1 MVLASASTDGMLK
14 LWDLVSRRVC
24 VELNEHGGRGIIGL
38 AWLAESA
45 QLISQGRDGCIRVWN
60 VRAKFGRQDD
70 LQLELDVAF
79 VMNHRSYTFTR
90 MSYMAAATGGLLLAP
105 AANDTFFEIWD
116 TLSGTALVAHC
127 VARKEGGK
135 TGMVMSL
142 KLVVLQGVDFFRGMG
157 QAMEKEVAHFGTK
170 IGNCA
175 STLETVQRSMESC
188 NPANNTQHGAIPKN
202 QGQVAV
208 IVGVESGEIGLFVN
222 VTDTTGGIPVKPN
235 SSPDNA
241 GMETHV
247 ESPIL
252 GLTGDDAL
260 WLLAHEDPVLCLDAT
275 VRRSNQSSLIGVS
288 GGADASISVFTI
300 QMKDDQ
306 YSFTDTTKI
315 SMKNR
320 GVADIRL
327 RPDGRIFAAA
337 CWDGNVRIYGVKK
350 CRQLAVLRF
359 HNAGVHAV
367 AFPACGTPAVDAGM
381 VVSASKDA
389 RIAVWGIFPPAKK

>member
-1 MVLASASTDGMLK
+1 
-14 LWDLVSRRVC
+14 
-24 VELNEHGGRGIIGL
+24 
-38 AWLAESA
+38 
-45 QLISQGRDGCIRVWN
+45 
-60 VRAKFGRQDD
+60 
-70 LQLELDVAF
+70 
-79 VMNHRSYTFTR
+79 
-90 MSYMAAATGGLLLAP
+90 MAAATGGLLLASSKRHILKYGFP
-105 AANDTFFEIWD
+105 FRELHSLRIV
-116 TLSGTALVAHC
+116 LPE
-127 VARKEGGK
+127 KGGK

-157 QAMEKEVAHFGTK
+157 QAMERKWHIGTK

-306 YSFTDTTKI
+306 YSFTDTMKI

-327 RPDGRIFAAA
+327 RPDGRIFTAA
-337 CWDGNVRIYGVKK
+337 CWDRNVRIYGVKK

-367 AFPACGTPAVDAGM
+367 AFPACGTPADAAEA
-381 VVSASKDA
+381 VSASKTQESLSGA
-389 RIAVWGIFPPAKK
+389 FFLLQKNESRSRGAGNCGSRSVVGKTSGA